1 MKTSAEVLARMAELK
16 GEPAPEDIWD
26 ENGIRQ
32 AALQKMKDQRDRDWW
47 MEFND
52 ELPEHSAAPE
62 QKSGEPDMNIN
73 DVISADDRFLKAPD
87 LQGRKVSVRI
97 ESFTVENFKEKK
109 QIVLKFFGAKK
120 VLGLNKINTKMIA
133 SMHGDETD
141 NWIGKEVLLFPSK
154 TQNQQGQIVDCVRI
168 EFQPPQP
175 PQQFVSGLAGGGH
188 QPMTAT
194 FTPRGG
200 ASPSQQFNERNP
212 PPAGHVAADD
222 MSDPIQF

>member
-1 MKTSAEVLARMAELK
+1 MKTTDEVLACMAELK
-16 GEPAPEDIWD
+16 EEPAPEYVYD
-26 ENGIRQ
+26 ENGLGHHAR
-32 AALQKMKDQRDRDWW
+32 QKMLDQRDRDWW

-52 ELPEHSAAPE
+52 ELPEHSAPPE

-73 DVISADDRFLKAPD
+73 DVISADDRFLKAHD

-133 SMHGDETD
+133 SMYGDEVEG
-141 NWIGKEVLLFPSK
+141 WIGKEVLLFPTK

-168 EFQPPQP
+168 EYQVPHA
-175 PQQFVSGLAGGGH
+175 PQQFVSGLGSIDH
-188 QPMTAT
+188 QAKSLT
-194 FTPRGG
+194 
-200 ASPSQQFNERNP
+200 QKQFDERNP
-212 PPAGHVAADD
+212 PPAAPARED
-222 MSDPIQF
+222 MESPIPF

>member
-32 AALQKMKDQRDRDWW
+32 AALQKMKDQPDRDWW

-133 SMHGDETD
+133 SMHGDEVEE
-141 NWIGKEVLLFPSK
+141 WIAKEVMLFPSK
-154 TQNQQGQIVDCVRI
+154 TQNQQGQIVDCIRI
-168 EFQPPQP
+168 EYQAPHA
-175 PQQFVSGLAGGGH
+175 PQQFVSGLAG
-188 QPMTAT
+188 
-194 FTPRGG
+194 
-200 ASPSQQFNERNP
+200 
-212 PPAGHVAADD
+212 ADYQAKAPELL
-222 MSDPIQF
+222 SK